1 MSAEIALKL
10 ELSDDEDDEDEFDEI
25 LHRNSSVKSSQVKVK
40 KGQSKCERPIKR
52 VGKEAGHRDHSH
64 LKTYL
69 LIICTHIL

>member
-40 KGQSKCERPIKR
+40 KKGRASVRDRLREWEKR
-52 VGKEAGHRDHSH
+52 LVIE
-64 LKTYL
+64 
-69 LIICTHIL
+69 IIRI

>member
-40 KGQSKCERPIKR
+40 KGQRDRLREREKR
-52 VGKEAGHRDHSH
+52 PVIE
-64 LKTYL
+64 
-69 LIICTHIL
+69 IIRI

>member
-40 KGQSKCERPIKR
+40 KMAERPIKR
-52 VGKEAGHRDHSH
+52 AGKEAGHRDHSH